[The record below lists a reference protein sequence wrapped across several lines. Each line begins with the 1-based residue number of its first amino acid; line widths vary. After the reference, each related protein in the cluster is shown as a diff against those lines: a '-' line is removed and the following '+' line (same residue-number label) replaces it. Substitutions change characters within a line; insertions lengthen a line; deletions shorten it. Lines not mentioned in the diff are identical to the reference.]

1 MLAST
6 SELVAGC
13 LRGDDGAKASFYVE
27 FSGLVRRAVARR
39 LTAMGMDR
47 QWRTETEDIANEVF
61 ERIFSNECRLL
72 RRLHHPSRIHAWLV
86 AVAAN
91 YTVDYLRRLE
101 TRGYGRL
108 QSRTNPAAECVPN
121 TDALSCSPDCALEHK
136 EQKERL
142 NRELEKLSGQER
154 LILDLFYVQGM
165 KYVQIAGMLAL
176 NVNTVS
182 AKLRRAREKLR
193 RALKERNHDLAC

>member
-1 MLAST
+1 MPAST

-101 TRGYGRL
+101 TRGYGWL
-108 QSRTNPAAECVPN
+108 QSRTNPAGECVPN
-121 TDALSCSPDCALEHK
+121 TDALPCSPDCALEHK

>member
-1 MLAST
+1 MPAST

-13 LRGDDGAKASFYVE
+13 LLGDDGAKASFYIE
-27 FSGLVRRAVARR
+27 FNGLVRRAVARR
-39 LTAMGMDR
+39 LAAMGMDR
-47 QWRTETEDIANEVF
+47 QWRAETEDITNEIF

-72 RRLHHPSRIHAWLV
+72 RRLHHPARIHAWLV

-101 TRGYGRL
+101 TRGYVRSPSCPNIAGEY
-108 QSRTNPAAECVPN
+108 AANKE
-121 TDALSCSPDCALEHK
+121 TFSCSPDCTLEYK
-136 EQKERL
+136 EQTERL
-142 NRELEKLSGQER
+142 DQELAKLSVQER

-193 RALKERNHDLAC
+193 RSLKEGIHEFAS